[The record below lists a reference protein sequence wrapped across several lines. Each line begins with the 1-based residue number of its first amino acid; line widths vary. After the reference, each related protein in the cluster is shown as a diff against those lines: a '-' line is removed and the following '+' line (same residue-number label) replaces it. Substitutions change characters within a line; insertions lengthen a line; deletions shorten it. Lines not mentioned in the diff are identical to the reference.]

1 MTISRLKAGVYVV
14 EEVKAPDGYEIS
26 EGAKT
31 VYITGNEQA
40 VVTVEFADK
49 AHGQLIVRKLDSVT
63 KQPLPGAI
71 FEITT
76 SDGAYVPNAGGA
88 ISSNGIYTTDE
99 NGQIH
104 ITGVAP
110 GTTLIVTETKA
121 PDGYVLDTTS
131 QTVVINANDTQTL
144 TFTNTSI
151 GGLTIIKNDE
161 ESGRR
166 ISGVQMEVR
175 RMNGEIIGTYTTDE
189 NGLIRLPE
197 AEAGWYTV
205 TELKAAKGYRL
216 DATPKNIEVKDGQ
229 TAVLT
234 VTNHKASGVLIH
246 KVDANTGEGI
256 YGTTFLLYDA
266 NHNPIGEYVSD
277 QDGYVYMDEGLED
290 GRYYLR
296 EIRAADGYIR
306 DDTLKTIYVRYGATS
321 EIRWENTAIK
331 GQIQIIKKSA
341 DDNPIMGLSAGTLV
355 EGAGL

>member
-1 MTISRLKAGVYVV
+1 MDADTGAVLQGAKFSLKYLSGTSGTGGTVIGEYTTGANGTVTISRLKAGVYVV

-121 PDGYVLDTTS
+121 PGWLCFGHDLSD
-131 QTVVINANDTQTL
+131 
-144 TFTNTSI
+144 
-151 GGLTIIKNDE
+151 
-161 ESGRR
+161 SG
-166 ISGVQMEVR
+166 
-175 RMNGEIIGTYTTDE
+175 
-189 NGLIRLPE
+189 
-197 AEAGWYTV
+197 
-205 TELKAAKGYRL
+205 
-216 DATPKNIEVKDGQ
+216 
-229 TAVLT
+229 
-234 VTNHKASGVLIH
+234 
-246 KVDANTGEGI
+246 
-256 YGTTFLLYDA
+256 
-266 NHNPIGEYVSD
+266 D
-277 QDGYVYMDEGLED
+277 Q
-290 GRYYLR
+290 R
-296 EIRAADGYIR
+296 
-306 DDTLKTIYVRYGATS
+306 
-321 EIRWENTAIK
+321 
-331 GQIQIIKKSA
+331 Q
-341 DDNPIMGLSAGTLV
+341 
-355 EGAGL
+355 